1 MCNLALGQTIFS
13 DRIHKVNNNHA
24 SLSLNCA
31 NNFFGIKEKS
41 QFIFHTQTLEFQR
54 FKRHSSNQKM
64 YKAQFS
70 RLNFKT
76 SRLLFLSRH
85 RTQMALSV
93 MLGLLVLLWNQR
105 VCSTQINGENY
116 NLCPVSRQLDA
127 SYLSVKSSLRRTNK
141 VH

>member
-1 MCNLALGQTIFS
+1 MVVTEGVKDMCNLALGQTIFS

-54 FKRHSSNQKM
+54 FKRHSSNEKKM

-76 SRLLFLSRH
+76 SRLLFLSPSPNIDGS
-85 RTQMALSV
+85 LSNV
-93 MLGLLVLLWNQR
+93 RSPCLIVEPESM
-105 VCSTQINGENY
+105 
-116 NLCPVSRQLDA
+116 
-127 SYLSVKSSLRRTNK
+127 
-141 VH
+141 